1 MELAAND
8 GTGELHKFVCEL
20 EEQHLFLDK
29 LFPISSKQLVHQ
41 LTVKENE
48 ENREKKVAN
57 FLSEKWAII
66 KQEKPQLAN
75 IFTLLQTSFNTLK
88 GDFGN
93 VNALKVL
100 KKQIV
105 EAAFLLAD
113 HVQIS
118 QDQILPLNRQNGL
131 NMMKELAKL
140 WVNSREFCG
149 KCTVDE
155 NYGNKNE
162 NHGQNDEDDHDG
174 NDDDNYDRSRQWQR
188 KILQLILSAV
198 DDGNIE
204 ALKMATNEG
213 DDQSRQQRVRR
224 RRKKRDLSNRAIF
237 IIVAIVI
244 LCLLFCLVYS
254 FCLRPLCADCC
265 GGGTAVAP
273 AKSGSAS
280 SGNKSAKKSGVKS
293 GGASSSGSNTNG
305 GNLNKPWFSLGFKTN
320 DNYPIWHPMRYFP
333 DK

>member
-29 LFPISSKQLVHQ
+29 LFSISSRQLVHQ
-41 LTVKENE
+41 LTEKENE
-48 ENREKKVAN
+48 ENRKKKVAN

-66 KQEKPQLAN
+66 KQEKPQLTN

-100 KKQIV
+100 KKEIV

-113 HVQIS
+113 HIQIS

-131 NMMKELAKL
+131 NMIKELAKL
-140 WVNSREFCG
+140 WVNSREFYG
-149 KCTVDE
+149 KCTVEE

-162 NHGQNDEDDHDG
+162 NHGQDDEDDDDG

-188 KILQLILSAV
+188 KILKLILSAV

-237 IIVAIVI
+237 IIVVVVI

-254 FCLRPLCADCC
+254 FCWRPLCADCC
-265 GGGTAVAP
+265 DGTVVAP
-273 AKSGSAS
+273 SVA

-305 GNLNKPWFSLGFKTN
+305 GNLNNPWLSMGFKTN
-320 DNYPIWHPMRYFP
+320 DNYAWYNPMHYFP